1 MYLILFEG
9 LNFHCLFLLITSQTW
24 QTFLFQYK
32 YTHYVFEMVSDWYMD
47 LFWML
52 KKQANMLTFNL
63 PVMELETK
71 FSATYNAV
79 QRYFSDA
86 CCEKLGYVK

>member
-1 MYLILFEG
+1 MYLGSF
-9 LNFHCLFLLITSQTW
+9 FL
-24 QTFLFQYK
+24 QYK
-32 YTHYVFEMVSDWYMD
+32 YKRILNNIRFVHEFVFNAKNKTRRKPQV
-47 LFWML
+47 
-52 KKQANMLTFNL
+52 NMLTFNL

-71 FSATYNAV
+71 FSTTYNSNAV